1 MKRLCLIL
9 MLAFTSAFCF
19 AQSEHSLEVKMIE
32 GEKWWGSVTDL
43 GKYMPFDSETSVR
56 FNHQTQN
63 FNNQTTPM
71 LVSNKGRY
79 IWSDSPMSVEIK
91 DGSIKAVA
99 TRGTIECVEAGTN
112 LKDAFLAASGK
123 HMPASGSVPPELF
136 FSVPQ
141 YNTWIELVYNQNQA
155 DIMKYAQAI
164 VDNGFPTGIL
174 MVDDNWQKYY
184 GNFEFRPDRF
194 PDPKGMV
201 DKLHGMGFKVM
212 LWVSPFVSPDS
223 QEFRYLRDKGYLV
236 MKADGSAPAI
246 LDWWNGYSACY
257 DLSNP
262 EAFEYF
268 TNILKGMQEEFGV
281 DGFKFDAGDPERY
294 QAKDIMP
301 FDGKSFD
308 TEQTQLWAK
317 FGLQFPYNEFRA
329 CWKMGG
335 EALVQRLGDKEY
347 SWDGVARLVPSMISA
362 GLLGYAF
369 TCPDMIGGGQFGSF
383 IDIDPDE
390 FDQAL
395 IVRSCQI
402 HSMMPMMQFS
412 VAPWRI
418 LSPENLEICK
428 KYALLHQE
436 MGPYILEMAEHAAKT
451 GEPIVRAMDY
461 MFPGQGF
468 EECNDQYMLGDKIL
482 VAPVMDNGT
491 SRMVK
496 LPEGEWKDE
505 MGNTYEGGRSYELDV
520 PLSRLPMFY
529 QISLK
534 F

>member
-1 MKRLCLIL
+1 MKLKRLLVLLTFMAAALTTARAEKVEIP
-9 MLAFTSAFCF
+9 ML
-19 AQSEHSLEVKMIE
+19 EN
-32 GEKWWGSVTDL
+32 EKWWGSVTDL
-43 GKYMPFDSETSVR
+43 GNIMPFDSETEIR

-63 FNNQTTPM
+63 FNNQTAPL

-79 IWSDSPMSVEIK
+79 IWSDSPFKAEIK
-91 DGSIKAVA
+91 DGVIKLDAA
-99 TRGTIECVEAGTN
+99 RGTIECVQAGANLREAFT
-112 LKDAFLAASGK
+112 AAAK
-123 HMPASGSVPPELF
+123 AHFPASGTVPPELF

-155 DIMKYAQAI
+155 DILKYAHSI

-174 MVDDNWQKYY
+174 MIDDNWQKYY

-201 DKLHGMGFKVM
+201 KELHDLGFKVM

-223 QEFRYLRDKGYLV
+223 QEYRWLRSKGYLV
-236 MKADGSAPAI
+236 KTADGGRPAI
-246 LDWWNGYSACY
+246 LDWWNGLSACY

-262 EAFEYF
+262 EAFEHF
-268 TNILKGMQEEFGV
+268 RKTLADMQEEYGI

-301 FDGKSFD
+301 YDGKSFD
-308 TEQTQLWAK
+308 TEQTELWAK
-317 FGLQFPYNEFRA
+317 LGLLFPYNEFRA

-335 EALVQRLGDKEY
+335 EALVQRLGDKDY
-347 SWDGVARLVPSMISA
+347 SWDGVARLVPSMIAA
-362 GLLGYAF
+362 GLLGHPY

-383 IDIDPDE
+383 IDIAEDE
-390 FDQAL
+390 FDQSL

-418 LSPENLEICK
+418 LNEENLAICQ

-436 MGPYILEMAEHAAKT
+436 IGAYLVEQAELASKT
-451 GEPIVRAMDY
+451 GEPIVRCMDY
-461 MFPGQGF
+461 MFPGEGF
-468 EECNDQYMLGDKIL
+468 EDCNDQYMLGDRYL
-482 VAPVMDNGT
+482 VAPVMDAGT
-491 SRMVK
+491 SRSVK
-496 LPEGEWKDE
+496 LPKGRWIDE
-505 MGNTYEGGRSYELDV
+505 NGKKYKGGKTYVIEV
-520 PLSRLPMFY
+520 PLDRLPRFTR
-529 QISLK
+529 Q
-534 F
+534 

>member
-1 MKRLCLIL
+1 MKKIRQFCSLIL
-9 MLAFTSAFCF
+9 IAAAMTTAANAQETKEITMLD
-19 AQSEHSLEVKMIE
+19 

-43 GKYMPFDSETSVR
+43 GNIMPFDHETEVS
-56 FNHQTQN
+56 FDHQRQN
-63 FNNQTTPM
+63 FNNQTTPL

-79 IWSDSPMSVEIK
+79 IYSESPFKAVIK
-91 DGSIKAVA
+91 DGKISIHAY
-99 TRGTIECVEAGTN
+99 RDSISCVTAGSTLREAFT
-112 LKDAFLAASGK
+112 AAA
-123 HMPASGSVPPELF
+123 HAHFPASGIVPPELF

-155 DIMKYAQAI
+155 DVMKYARSI

-174 MVDDNWQKYY
+174 MIDDNWQKYY

-201 DKLHGMGFKVM
+201 EELHALGFKVM

-223 QEFRYLRDKGYLV
+223 QEYRFLRRKGYLV
-236 MKADGSAPAI
+236 MNAEGTRPAI
-246 LDWWNGYSACY
+246 LDWWNGLSACY

-268 TNILKGMQEEFGV
+268 RKTLADMQEEYGI

-294 QAKDIMP
+294 LEGNIRP
-301 FDGKSFD
+301 HDGKSFD
-308 TEQTQLWAK
+308 TEQTELWAK
-317 FGLQFPYNEFRA
+317 LGLLFPYNEFRA

-362 GLLGYAF
+362 GLLGHPY

-383 IDIDPDE
+383 LNVDQDK
-390 FDQAL
+390 FDQSL

-418 LSPENLEICK
+418 LSEENLGICRT
-428 KYALLHQE
+428 YALLHKE
-436 MGPYILEMAEHAAKT
+436 MGPYILEQAEHSSKT
-451 GEPIVRAMDY
+451 GEPIVRCMDY
-461 MFPGQGF
+461 MFPGEGF
-468 EECNDQYMLGDKIL
+468 EECNDQYMLGDRYL
-482 VAPVMDNGT
+482 VAPVMDAGT
-491 SRMVK
+491 SRSVK
-496 LPEGEWKDE
+496 LPKGTWTDE
-505 MGNTYEGGRSYELDV
+505 NGRKYKGGKTYVIDV
-520 PLSRLPMFY
+520 PLSRLPRFT
-529 QISLK
+529 K
-534 F
+534 TK